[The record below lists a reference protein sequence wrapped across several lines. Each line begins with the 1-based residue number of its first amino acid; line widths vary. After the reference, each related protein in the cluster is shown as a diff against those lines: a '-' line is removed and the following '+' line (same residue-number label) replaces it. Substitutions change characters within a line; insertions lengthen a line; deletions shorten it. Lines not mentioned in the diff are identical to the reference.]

1 MIYKILQS
9 KQATVYYTY
18 EVEANNAEDAI
29 EKVLDGDAECIE
41 HTVDTDLFQ
50 EEAEDANMEVIDF
63 YEKTAEDQGP
73 DYDSAGYSI
82 EDRTH

>member
-9 KQATVYYTY
+9 KTATVYYTY

-41 HTVDTDLFQ
+41 YTDLFE

-63 YEKTAEDQGP
+63 YEKTAEDKGP
-73 DYDSAGYSI
+73 EYDSAETRWKI
-82 EDRTH
+82 ETHKL

>member
-1 MIYKILQS
+1 MIYKILET
-9 KQATVYYTY
+9 KQATQQWIY

-29 EKVLDGDAECIE
+29 AMVLDGDVECIE
-41 HTVDTDLFQ
+41 YTVEPELFQ
-50 EEAEDANMEVIDF
+50 EDANIEVIDF